1 MKTSTFT
8 KIVLACLLIVAFA
21 CKRKENIVILYDND
35 VHCAV
40 DGYAKMAGV
49 KNELK
54 KQTPYVSVVSC
65 GDFIQGDVIGSL
77 SEGRFIVDIM
87 NQVGYDVVVM
97 GNHEFDYGFPVMEEM
112 ASQLNATVVSCNL
125 VNLNY
130 NKTVF
135 EPYKIINYGSTKV
148 AYVGVMTPESLTSSP
163 YTFMDVESVAFDEKG
178 KLIETVNHGGAF
190 LYDFCADSLYSQV
203 QKYVDAA
210 RAAGAHVVVVLAH
223 LGDELLDKSMPT
235 SVSLIAQTHGIDVVL
250 DGHAHHI
257 IADTLIANNQNQMV
271 HLSSTGSNFRNIGQ
285 LTIAPDNTL
294 SIQLLPI
301 DTLTMVDDSVKA
313 LVDTLKNHTLVFGQE
328 RVGRT
333 PFPLIANDAHGNR
346 IVRKK
351 ETNLAN
357 FCTDAFRI
365 MLDTDIAL
373 INAGGIRDN
382 IAAGDITYNDLLRVF
397 PFNNTVCIATLT
409 GCQLIDVLE
418 FSTRFFPKE
427 SGGLMHVSG
436 LRYMLFENCYPHTFY
451 YDERGLFMGKV
462 SPKSNIPPPPSGR
475 IRYVQIWD
483 KKQQK
488 YIPIEPEKEYTLA
501 AFDYH
506 LKELGDQGIL
516 RYAQLKEDYKGQD
529 VDILARYIAYL
540 GYQIPSKYAARQKR
554 MHVGVMQLDG
564 DEDTEWYDDMNY
576 YFCST
581 SYIFCQ

>member
-8 KIVLACLLIVAFA
+8 KVVLACLLIVAFA
-21 CKRKENIVILYDND
+21 CKRKDNIVILYDND

-40 DGYAKMAGV
+40 DGYANMAGL
-49 KNELK
+49 KNQALE
-54 KQTPYVSVVSC
+54 QTTYVSVVSC
-65 GDFIQGDVIGSL
+65 GDFAQGDVIGTL

-97 GNHEFDYGFPVMEEM
+97 GNHEFDYGFPVMEEI

-163 YTFMDVESVAFDEKG
+163 YTFMDVESLAFDEKG
-178 KLIETVNHGGAF
+178 KLIEPVNHGGTF
-190 LYDFCADSLYSQV
+190 FYDFCADSLYSQV

-210 RAAGAHVVVVLAH
+210 RSDGADVVVVLAH
-223 LGDELLDKSMPT
+223 LGDELIDKTMPT
-235 SVSLIAQTHGIDVVL
+235 SVTLIEQTHGIDVVL

-271 HLSSTGSNFRNIGQ
+271 HLSSTGSNFKNIGQ

-294 SIQLLPI
+294 SIQLLPV
-301 DTLTMVDDSVKA
+301 DTLTAVDDSVKA
-313 LVDTLKNHTLVFGQE
+313 LVDTLKSHTLIYGQE

-333 PFPLIANDAHGNR
+333 PFPLIANDAQGNR
-346 IVRKK
+346 IVRQE

-397 PFNNTVCIATLT
+397 PFKNTVCIATIT
-409 GCQLIDVLE
+409 GKQLVDVLE
-418 FSTRFFPKE
+418 YSTRYLPKE
-427 SGGLMHVSG
+427 SGGLLHVSG
-436 LRYMLFENCYPHTFY
+436 LRYIVIDNECPAPII
-451 YDERGLFMGKV
+451 YDENNLFV
-462 SPKSNIPPPPSGR
+462 ALASKSERLDR
-475 IRYVQIWD
+475 IEIWD
-483 KKQQK
+483 KQAQR
-488 YIPIEPEKEYTLA
+488 YVPIKMNKEYTIA
-501 AFDYH
+501 ALDYH
-506 LKELGDQGIL
+506 IKKMGGNGIL
-516 RYAQLKEDYKGQD
+516 RNAVLKQDKMNMD
-529 VDILARYIAYL
+529 VDVLSAYL
-540 GYQIPSKYAARQKR
+540 FSLNGCVPAKYAKPEGR
-554 MHVGVMQLDG
+554 MMQTIG
-564 DEDTEWYDDMNY
+564 ICECQCDEP
-576 YFCST
+576 
-581 SYIFCQ
+581 

>member
-1 MKTSTFT
+1 MKTFSFT

-21 CKRKENIVILYDND
+21 CKRKDNIVILYDND

-40 DGYAKMAGV
+40 EGYAKMAGV

-65 GDFIQGDVIGSL
+65 GDFAQGDVIGTL
-77 SEGRFIVDIM
+77 SEGGSIVKIM
-87 NQVGYDVVVM
+87 NQVGYDVVVF
-97 GNHEFDYGFPVMEEM
+97 GNHEFDFGFPVMEQL
-112 ASQLNATVVSCNL
+112 ASQLKATVVSCNL
-125 VNLNY
+125 I
-130 NKTVF
+130 NKKTDKTLF
-135 EPYKIINYGSTKV
+135 KPYIIKEYGPTKV
-148 AYVGVMTPESLTSSP
+148 AYIGVITPETLTSSP
-163 YTFMDVESVAFDEKG
+163 IIFKDI
-178 KLIETVNHGGAF
+178 KLTQLDAENNVVVVDFEG
-190 LYDFCADSLYSQV
+190 DFCADSLYGQV

-210 RAAGAHVVVVLAH
+210 RNDGAHVVVVLAH
-223 LGDELLDKSMPT
+223 LGDELLDKTMPT

-285 LTIAPDNTL
+285 ITIAPDNTL
-294 SIQLLPI
+294 SIQLLPV

-333 PFPLIANDAHGNR
+333 PFPLIANDAKGNR

-409 GCQLIDVLE
+409 GKQLVDVLE
-418 FSTRFFPKE
+418 YSTRYLPKE
-427 SGGLMHVSG
+427 SGGLLHVSG
-436 LRYMLFENCYPHTFY
+436 LRYIVIENECPAPII
-451 YDERGLFMGKV
+451 YDENNLFV
-462 SPKSNIPPPPSGR
+462 ALASKSERLDR
-475 IRYVQIWD
+475 IEIWD
-483 KKQQK
+483 KQAQR
-488 YIPIEPEKEYTLA
+488 YVPIKMNKEYTIA

-506 LKELGDQGIL
+506 IKKMGGNGIL
-516 RYAQLKEDYKGQD
+516 RNAVLKQDKMNMD
-529 VDILARYIAYL
+529 VDVLSAYL
-540 GYQIPSKYAARQKR
+540 FSLNGCVPAKYAKPEGR
-554 MHVGVMQLDG
+554 MMQTIG
-564 DEDTEWYDDMNY
+564 ICECQCDEP
-576 YFCST
+576 
-581 SYIFCQ
+581 

>member
-8 KIVLACLLIVAFA
+8 KILLACLLIVAFA
-21 CKRKENIVILYDND
+21 CKRKDNIVILYDND

-49 KNELK
+49 KNVCK
-54 KQTPYVSVVSC
+54 TQTPYVSVVSC
-65 GDFIQGDVIGSL
+65 GDFVQGDVIGTL
-77 SEGRFIVDIM
+77 SEGGSIVEIM
-87 NQVGYDVVVM
+87 NQVGYDVVVF
-97 GNHEFDYGFPVMEEM
+97 GNHEFDYGFHTMEEL
-112 ASQLNATVVSCNL
+112 ASQLKATVVSCNL
-125 VNLNY
+125 I
-130 NKTVF
+130 NKKTDKTF
-135 EPYKIINYGSTKV
+135 FKPYIIKEYGPTKV
-148 AYVGVMTPESLTSSP
+148 AYIGVITPETLTSSP
-163 YTFMDVESVAFDEKG
+163 NLFEDVDYISQFDAENNVEG
-178 KLIETVNHGGAF
+178 VDFEG
-190 LYDFCADSLYSQV
+190 DFCADSLYSQV

-223 LGDELLDKSMPT
+223 LGDELLDKTMPT
-235 SVSLIAQTHGIDVVL
+235 SVSLIEQTHGIDVVL
-250 DGHAHHI
+250 DGHAHHT
-257 IADTLIANNQNQMV
+257 IADTLIVNNQNQMV
-271 HLSSTGSNFRNIGQ
+271 HLSSTGSNFKNIGQ

-294 SIQLLPI
+294 SLQLLHV
-301 DTLTMVDDSVKA
+301 DSLTMVDDSVKA

-333 PFPLIANDAHGNR
+333 PFPLIANDAQGNR
-346 IVRKK
+346 IVRQE

-373 INAGGIRDN
+373 VNAGGIREN

-436 LRYMLFENCYPHTFY
+436 LRYMLFENCDPHTFY
-451 YDERGLFMGKV
+451 YDEQGLFMGIV
-462 SPKSNIPPPPSGR
+462 SPNSNIPPPPSCR
-475 IRYVQIWD
+475 IEYVQIWD

-488 YIPIEPEKEYTLA
+488 YVPIEPEKEYTLA

-540 GYQIPSKYAARQKR
+540 GYQIPSKYAVRQKR

-564 DEDTEWYDDMNY
+564 EEDTEWYDDMNY
-576 YFCST
+576 DFFST
-581 SYIFCQ
+581 SYRVCQ

>member
-1 MKTSTFT
+1 MKISAFT

-21 CKRKENIVILYDND
+21 CKRKDNIVILYDND

-65 GDFIQGDVIGSL
+65 GDFAQGDVIGTL

-87 NQVGYDVVVM
+87 NQVGYDVVVF
-97 GNHEFDYGFPVMEEM
+97 GNHEFDYSFRTMEEL
-112 ASQLNATVVSCNL
+112 ASQLKATVVSCNL
-125 VNLNY
+125 I
-130 NKTVF
+130 NKKTNQTVF
-135 EPYKIINYGSTKV
+135 EPYKIVEYGSTKV
-148 AYVGVMTPESLTSSP
+148 AYVGLITPETLTSSP
-163 YTFMDVESVAFDEKG
+163 KIFEDIDYIFQFDAENNVEGVDFEG
-178 KLIETVNHGGAF
+178 
-190 LYDFCADSLYSQV
+190 DFCADSLYKQV
-203 QKYVDAA
+203 QKNVDAA
-210 RAAGAHVVVVLAH
+210 RREGAHIVVVLAH
-223 LGDELLDKSMPT
+223 LGDELLDKTMPT

-271 HLSSTGSNFRNIGQ
+271 HLSSTGSNFKNIGQ

-294 SIQLLPI
+294 SIQLLPV
-301 DTLTMVDDSVKA
+301 DTLTAVDDSVKA

-333 PFPLIANDAHGNR
+333 PFPLIANNDKGKR
-346 IVRKK
+346 IVRCK

-382 IAAGDITYNDLLRVF
+382 IAEGDITYNDLLRVF
-397 PFNNTVCIATLT
+397 PFNNTVCIATIT
-409 GCQLIDVLE
+409 GRQLRDVLE
-418 FSTRFFPKE
+418 FSTRFFPQE
-427 SGGLMHVSG
+427 SSELMHVSG
-436 LRYMLFENCYPHTFY
+436 LRYMLHENCDPKTFY
-451 YDERGLFMGKV
+451 YDEQGLFIGTQ
-462 SPKSNIPPPPSGR
+462 SPHSSIPPPPNCR
-475 IRYVQIWD
+475 IGHVQMWD

-488 YIPIEPEKEYTLA
+488 YVPVEPDKEYTVA

-506 LKELGDQGIL
+506 LKELGGKGIL
-516 RYAQLKEDYKGQD
+516 RHAKLKEDFKGQD

-540 GYQIPSKYAARQKR
+540 GYQIPSKYATRQKR
-554 MHVGVMQLDG
+554 MHVAQLCLDCGGERYEDG
-564 DEDTEWYDDMNY
+564 I
-576 YFCST
+576 YFWGS
-581 SYIFCQ
+581 FFL

>member
-1 MKTSTFT
+1 MKISAFT

-21 CKRKENIVILYDND
+21 CKRKDNIVILYDND

-65 GDFIQGDVIGSL
+65 GDFAQGDVIGTL
-77 SEGRFIVDIM
+77 SEGGSIEKIM

-97 GNHEFDYGFPVMEEM
+97 GNHEFDYGFPVMEEL
-112 ASQLNATVVSCNL
+112 ASQLKATVVSCNL

-148 AYVGVMTPESLTSSP
+148 AYVGVITPESLTSSP
-163 YTFMDVESVAFDEKG
+163 YTFMDVESLAFDEKG
-178 KLIETVNHGGAF
+178 KLIEPVNHGGAF
-190 LYDFCADSLYSQV
+190 LYDFCADSLYKQV
-203 QKYVDAA
+203 QKNVDAA
-210 RAAGAHVVVVLAH
+210 RREGAHFVVVLSH

-235 SVSLIAQTHGIDVVL
+235 SVELIEQTHGIDVVL
-250 DGHAHHI
+250 DGHAHHT
-257 IADTLIANNQNQMV
+257 IADTLITNNQNQMV
-271 HLSSTGSNFRNIGQ
+271 HLSSTGSNFKNIGQ
-285 LTIAPDNTL
+285 LSIAPDNTL
-294 SIQLLPI
+294 SIQLLPV
-301 DTLTMVDDSVKA
+301 DTLTAVDDSVKA

-382 IAAGDITYNDLLRVF
+382 IAEGDITYNDLLRVF
-397 PFNNTVCIATLT
+397 PFNNTVCIATIT
-409 GCQLIDVLE
+409 GRQLRDVLE
-418 FSTRFFPKE
+418 FSTRFFPQE
-427 SGGLMHVSG
+427 SSELMHVSG
-436 LRYMLFENCYPHTFY
+436 LRYMLHENCDPKTFY
-451 YDERGLFMGKV
+451 YDEQGLFIGTQ
-462 SPKSNIPPPPSGR
+462 SPHSSIPPPPNCR
-475 IRYVQIWD
+475 IGHVQMWD

-488 YIPIEPEKEYTLA
+488 YVPVEPDKEYTVA

-506 LKELGDQGIL
+506 LKELGGKGIL
-516 RYAQLKEDYKGQD
+516 RHAKLKEDFKGQD

-540 GYQIPSKYAARQKR
+540 GYQIPSKYATRQKR
-554 MHVGVMQLDG
+554 MHVAQLCLDCGGERYEDG
-564 DEDTEWYDDMNY
+564 I
-576 YFCST
+576 YFWGS
-581 SYIFCQ
+581 FFL

>member
-1 MKTSTFT
+1 FKPY
-8 KIVLACLLIVAFA
+8 II
-21 CKRKENIVILYDND
+21 KE
-35 VHCAV
+35 
-40 DGYAKMAGV
+40 
-49 KNELK
+49 
-54 KQTPYVSVVSC
+54 
-65 GDFIQGDVIGSL
+65 
-77 SEGRFIVDIM
+77 
-87 NQVGYDVVVM
+87 
-97 GNHEFDYGFPVMEEM
+97 YGP
-112 ASQLNATVVSCNL
+112 
-125 VNLNY
+125 
-130 NKTVF
+130 
-135 EPYKIINYGSTKV
+135 TKV
-148 AYVGVMTPESLTSSP
+148 AYIGVITPETLTSSP
-163 YTFMDVESVAFDEKG
+163 NLFEDVDYISQFDAENNV
-178 KLIETVNHGGAF
+178 VNFEFEG
-190 LYDFCADSLYSQV
+190 DFCADSLYSQV

-210 RAAGAHVVVVLAH
+210 RSQGADIVVVLAH
-223 LGDELLDKSMPT
+223 LGDELIDKTMPT
-235 SVSLIAQTHGIDVVL
+235 SVSLIEQTHGIDVVL

-271 HLSSTGSNFRNIGQ
+271 HLSSTGSNYRNIGQ

-294 SIQLLPI
+294 SLHLLHV
-301 DTLTMVDDSVKA
+301 DSLTMVDDSVKA

-333 PFPLIANDAHGNR
+333 PFPLVANDAQGNR

-427 SGGLMHVSG
+427 NGGLMHVSG

-451 YDERGLFMGKV
+451 YDEQGLFMGKV

-488 YIPIEPEKEYTLA
+488 YIPIEAEKEYTLA

-540 GYQIPSKYAARQKR
+540 GYQIPSKYAVRQKR
-554 MHVGVMQLDG
+554 MHVGVLQLDG
-564 DEDTEWYDDMNY
+564 DEDTEWYDDMDS

>member
-1 MKTSTFT
+1 MKISAFT

-21 CKRKENIVILYDND
+21 CKRKDNIVILYDND

-65 GDFIQGDVIGSL
+65 GDFAQGDVIGTL
-77 SEGRFIVDIM
+77 SEGGSIVEIM
-87 NQVGYDVVVM
+87 NQVGYDVVVF
-97 GNHEFDYGFPVMEEM
+97 GNHEFDYSFRTMEEL
-112 ASQLNATVVSCNL
+112 ASQLKATVVSCNL
-125 VNLNY
+125 I
-130 NKTVF
+130 NKKTNQTVF
-135 EPYKIINYGSTKV
+135 EPYKIVEYGSTKV
-148 AYVGVMTPESLTSSP
+148 AYIGVITPETLTSSP
-163 YTFMDVESVAFDEKG
+163 NIFKDIQLAPFDAENNVEGVDFEG
-178 KLIETVNHGGAF
+178 
-190 LYDFCADSLYSQV
+190 DFCADSLYSQV

-210 RAAGAHVVVVLAH
+210 RSDGAHVVVVLAH
-223 LGDELLDKSMPT
+223 LGDELLDKTMPT
-235 SVSLIAQTHGIDVVL
+235 SVSLIEQTHGIDVVL
-250 DGHAHHI
+250 DGHAHHT

-271 HLSSTGSNFRNIGQ
+271 HLSSTGSNFKNIGQ
-285 LTIAPDNTL
+285 LIIAPDNTL
-294 SIQLLPI
+294 SIQLLPV

-409 GCQLIDVLE
+409 GKQLVDVLE
-418 FSTRFFPKE
+418 YSTRYLPEE
-427 SGGLMHVSG
+427 SGGLLHVSG
-436 LRYMLFENCYPHTFY
+436 LRYIVMENECPAPIV
-451 YDERGLFMGKV
+451 YDENNLFV
-462 SPKSNIPPPPSGR
+462 ALASKSERLDR
-475 IRYVQIWD
+475 IEIWD
-483 KKQQK
+483 KQAQR
-488 YIPIEPEKEYTLA
+488 YVPIKMNKEYTIA

-506 LKELGDQGIL
+506 IKKMGGNGIL
-516 RYAQLKEDYKGQD
+516 RNAVLKQDKMNMD
-529 VDILARYIAYL
+529 VDVLSAYL
-540 GYQIPSKYAARQKR
+540 FSLNGCVPAKYAKPEGR
-554 MHVGVMQLDG
+554 MMQTIVICECQC
-564 DEDTEWYDDMNY
+564 DEP
-576 YFCST
+576 
-581 SYIFCQ
+581 

>member
-21 CKRKENIVILYDND
+21 CKRKDNIVILYDND

-112 ASQLNATVVSCNL
+112 ASQLNATVVSCNFIDL
-125 VNLNY
+125 KT

-163 YTFMDVESVAFDEKG
+163 YTFMDVESLAYDEKG
-178 KLIETVNHGGAF
+178 KLIEPVNHGGAF
-190 LYDFCADSLYSQV
+190 LYDFCADSLYKQV
-203 QKYVDAA
+203 QKNVDAA
-210 RAAGAHVVVVLAH
+210 RREGAHFVVVLSH
-223 LGDELLDKSMPT
+223 LGDELLDKTMPT
-235 SVSLIAQTHGIDVVL
+235 SVSLIEQTHGIDVVL
-250 DGHAHHI
+250 DGHAHHT

-294 SIQLLPI
+294 SLQLLHV
-301 DTLTMVDDSVKA
+301 DSLTAVDDSVNA
-313 LVDTLKNHTLVFGQE
+313 LVDTLKNRTLAFGQQ

-333 PFPLIANDAHGNR
+333 PFPLIANDAQGNR
-346 IVRKK
+346 IVRQE

-436 LRYMLFENCYPHTFY
+436 LRYTLHENCDPHTFY
-451 YDERGLFMGKV
+451 YDEQGLFMGKV
-462 SPKSNIPPPPSGR
+462 SPKSNIPPPPSCR
-475 IRYVQIWD
+475 IEYVQIWD

-576 YFCST
+576 YFFST
-581 SYIFCQ
+581 SYRFCQ

>member
-8 KIVLACLLIVAFA
+8 KIVLACLLIVVFA
-21 CKRKENIVILYDND
+21 CKRKDNIVILYDND

-40 DGYAKMAGV
+40 DGYANMAGL
-49 KNELK
+49 KNQALE
-54 KQTPYVSVVSC
+54 QTPYVSVVSC
-65 GDFIQGDVIGSL
+65 GDFIQGDAIGSL

-163 YTFMDVESVAFDEKG
+163 YTFMDVEPVAFDEKG
-178 KLIETVNHGGAF
+178 KLIEPVNHGGTF
-190 LYDFCADSLYSQV
+190 FYDFCADSLYKQV
-203 QKYVDAA
+203 QKNVDAA
-210 RAAGAHVVVVLAH
+210 RREGAHFVVVLSH
-223 LGDELLDKSMPT
+223 LGDELLDPSMPT
-235 SVSLIAQTHGIDVVL
+235 SLSLIKETHGINVVL
-250 DGHAHHI
+250 DGHAHHV
-257 IADTLIANNQNQMV
+257 IADTLVANKQNQMV
-271 HLSSTGSNFRNIGQ
+271 HLSSTGSNFKNIGQ

-294 SIQLLPI
+294 SLQLLHI
-301 DTLTMVDDSVKA
+301 DSLTMVDDSVKQLA
-313 LVDTLKNHTLVFGQE
+313 DTLKSHTLIFGQE

-333 PFPLIANDAHGNR
+333 PFPLIANNDKGKR
-346 IVRKK
+346 IVRCK

-365 MLDTDIAL
+365 MLGTDIAMV
-373 INAGGIRDN
+373 NAGGIRDN
-382 IAAGDITYNDLLRVF
+382 IAAGDITYNDLRRVF

-436 LRYMLFENCYPHTFY
+436 LRYMLFKNCDPHTFY

-462 SPKSNIPPPPSGR
+462 SPNSNIPPPPGCR
-475 IRYVQIWD
+475 IEHVQIWD

-540 GYQIPSKYAARQKR
+540 GYQIPSKYAVRQKR

-576 YFCST
+576 DFFST
-581 SYIFCQ
+581 SYRVCQ

>member
-1 MKTSTFT
+1 MKTFTFT
-8 KIVLACLLIVAFA
+8 KIVLACLLIVASA
-21 CKRKENIVILYDND
+21 CKRKDNIVILYDND

-54 KQTPYVSVVSC
+54 KQTPYVSAVSC
-65 GDFIQGDVIGSL
+65 GDFAQGDVIGTL
-77 SEGRFIVDIM
+77 SEGGSIVKIM
-87 NQVGYDVVVM
+87 NQVGYDVVVF
-97 GNHEFDYGFPVMEEM
+97 GNHEFDYGFHTMEEL
-112 ASQLNATVVSCNL
+112 ASQLKATVVSCNL
-125 VNLNY
+125 I
-130 NKTVF
+130 NKKTDKTLF
-135 EPYKIINYGSTKV
+135 KPYIIKEYGPTKV
-148 AYVGVMTPESLTSSP
+148 AYIGVMTPETLTSSP
-163 YTFMDVESVAFDEKG
+163 NLFEDIDDISQFDAENNV
-178 KLIETVNHGGAF
+178 VNYEFEG
-190 LYDFCADSLYSQV
+190 DFCADSLYGQV

-210 RAAGAHVVVVLAH
+210 RGQGADIVVVLAH
-223 LGDELLDKSMPT
+223 LGDELLDKTMPT

-250 DGHAHHI
+250 DGHAHHT

-285 LTIAPDNTL
+285 LTIAPDNAL
-294 SIQLLPI
+294 SIQLLPV
-301 DTLTMVDDSVKA
+301 DTLTAVDDSVKA
-313 LVDTLKNHTLVFGQE
+313 LVDTLKNRTLAFGQQ

-333 PFPLIANDAHGNR
+333 PFPLIANDANGNR

-436 LRYMLFENCYPHTFY
+436 LRYTLFKNCNPHTFY

-462 SPKSNIPPPPSGR
+462 SPNSNIPPPPSCR
-475 IRYVQIWD
+475 IEYVQIWD

-554 MHVGVMQLDG
+554 MHVGVLQLDG
-564 DEDTEWYDDMNY
+564 EEDSEWYDDMNY
-576 YFCST
+576 DFFST
-581 SYIFCQ
+581 SYRVCQ

>member
-1 MKTSTFT
+1 MKTFTFT
-8 KIVLACLLIVAFA
+8 KIVLACLLIVASA
-21 CKRKENIVILYDND
+21 CKRKDNIVILYDND

-54 KQTPYVSVVSC
+54 KQTPYVSAVSC
-65 GDFIQGDVIGSL
+65 GDFAQGDVIGTL
-77 SEGRFIVDIM
+77 SEGGSIVKIM
-87 NQVGYDVVVM
+87 NQVGYDVVVF
-97 GNHEFDYGFPVMEEM
+97 GNHEFDYGFHTMEEL
-112 ASQLNATVVSCNL
+112 ASQLKATVVSCNL
-125 VNLNY
+125 I
-130 NKTVF
+130 NKKTDKTLF
-135 EPYKIINYGSTKV
+135 KPYIIKEYGPTKV
-148 AYVGVMTPESLTSSP
+148 AYIGVMTPETLTSSP
-163 YTFMDVESVAFDEKG
+163 NLFEDIDDISQFDAENNV
-178 KLIETVNHGGAF
+178 VNYEFEG
-190 LYDFCADSLYSQV
+190 DFCADSLYGQV

-210 RAAGAHVVVVLAH
+210 RGQGADIVVVLAH
-223 LGDELLDKSMPT
+223 LGDELLDKTMPT

-250 DGHAHHI
+250 DGHAHHT

-285 LTIAPDNTL
+285 LIIAPDNTL
-294 SIQLLPI
+294 SIQLLPV

-313 LVDTLKNHTLVFGQE
+313 LVDTLKNRTLAFGQQ

-333 PFPLIANDAHGNR
+333 PFPLIANDANGNR

-436 LRYMLFENCYPHTFY
+436 LRYTLFKNCNPHTFY

-462 SPKSNIPPPPSGR
+462 SPNSNIPPPPSCR
-475 IRYVQIWD
+475 IEYVQIWD

-554 MHVGVMQLDG
+554 MHVGVLQLDG
-564 DEDTEWYDDMNY
+564 EEDSEWYDDMNY
-576 YFCST
+576 DFFST
-581 SYIFCQ
+581 SYRVCQ

>member
-8 KIVLACLLIVAFA
+8 KVVLACLLIVAFA
-21 CKRKENIVILYDND
+21 CKRKDNIVILYDND
-35 VHCAV
+35 VHCSV
-40 DGYAKMAGV
+40 DGYANMAGV
-49 KNELK
+49 KNEIK

-65 GDFIQGDVIGSL
+65 GDFAQGDVIGTL
-77 SEGRFIVDIM
+77 SEGGSIEKIM

-97 GNHEFDYGFPVMEEM
+97 GNHEFDYGFPVMEEL
-112 ASQLNATVVSCNL
+112 ASQLKATVVSCNL

-135 EPYKIINYGSTKV
+135 EPYKIINYGSTNV

-163 YTFMDVESVAFDEKG
+163 YTFMDVESLAFDEKG
-178 KLIETVNHGGAF
+178 KLIEPVNHGGAF

-203 QKYVDAA
+203 QKHVDAA
-210 RAAGAHVVVVLAH
+210 RSDGAHFVVVLSH

-235 SVSLIAQTHGIDVVL
+235 SVALIEQTHGIDVVL

-271 HLSSTGSNFRNIGQ
+271 HLSSTGSNFKNIGQ

-301 DTLTMVDDSVKA
+301 DTLTAVDDSVKA
-313 LVDTLKNHTLVFGQE
+313 LVDTLKNHTWVFGQE

-333 PFPLIANDAHGNR
+333 PFPLIANDAQGNR
-346 IVRKK
+346 IVRQE

-373 INAGGIRDN
+373 INAGGIREN
-382 IAAGDITYNDLLRVF
+382 IEAGDITYNDLLRVF

-436 LRYMLFENCYPHTFY
+436 LRYTLFVNCDPRTFY
-451 YDERGLFMGKV
+451 YDEQGLFIGTQAPH
-462 SPKSNIPPPPSGR
+462 SSIPQPPNCR
-475 IRYVQIWD
+475 IAHVQMWD

-488 YIPIEPEKEYTLA
+488 YVPVEPDKEYTVA

-516 RYAQLKEDYKGQD
+516 RCAQLKEDYKGQD

-540 GYQIPSKYAARQKR
+540 GYQIPSKYATRQKR
-554 MHVGVMQLDG
+554 MHVSELCLDG
-564 DEDTEWYDDMNY
+564 DGESYEDGI
-576 YFCST
+576 YFWCS
-581 SYIFCQ
+581 SFL

>member
-1 MKTSTFT
+1 MKTFTFT

-21 CKRKENIVILYDND
+21 CKRKDNIVILYDND

-65 GDFIQGDVIGSL
+65 GDFAQGDVIGTL
-77 SEGRFIVDIM
+77 SEGGSIVEIM
-87 NQVGYDVVVM
+87 NQVGYDVVVF
-97 GNHEFDYGFPVMEEM
+97 GNHEFDYSFRTMEEL
-112 ASQLNATVVSCNL
+112 ASQLKATVVSCNL
-125 VNLNY
+125 I
-130 NKTVF
+130 NKKTNQTVF
-135 EPYKIINYGSTKV
+135 EPYKIVEYGSTKV
-148 AYVGVMTPESLTSSP
+148 AYVGVITPETLTSSP
-163 YTFMDVESVAFDEKG
+163 KIFEDIDYIFQFDAENNVEGVDFEG
-178 KLIETVNHGGAF
+178 
-190 LYDFCADSLYSQV
+190 DFCADSLYSQV

-210 RAAGAHVVVVLAH
+210 RSDGAHVVVVLAH
-223 LGDELLDKSMPT
+223 LGDELIDKTMPT
-235 SVSLIAQTHGIDVVL
+235 SVALIEQTHGIDVVL
-250 DGHAHHI
+250 DGHAHHT

-271 HLSSTGSNFRNIGQ
+271 HLSSAGSNFKNIGQ

-294 SIQLLPI
+294 SIQLLPV
-301 DTLTMVDDSVKA
+301 DTLTAVDDSVKA

-436 LRYMLFENCYPHTFY
+436 LRYMLFENCDPHTFY

-462 SPKSNIPPPPSGR
+462 SPNSNIPPPPSCR
-475 IRYVQIWD
+475 IEYVQIWD

-540 GYQIPSKYAARQKR
+540 GYQIPSKYAIRQKR
-554 MHVGVMQLDG
+554 MHVGVLQLDG

-576 YFCST
+576 DFFST
-581 SYIFCQ
+581 SYRVCQ

>member
-1 MKTSTFT
+1 MKISAFT

-21 CKRKENIVILYDND
+21 CKRKDNIVILYDND

-49 KNELK
+49 KNEIK

-65 GDFIQGDVIGSL
+65 GDFAQGDVIGSL

-97 GNHEFDYGFPVMEEM
+97 GNHEFDYSFRTMEEL
-112 ASQLNATVVSCNL
+112 ASQLKATVVSCNL
-125 VNLNY
+125 I
-130 NKTVF
+130 NKKTNQTVF
-135 EPYKIINYGSTKV
+135 EPYKIVEYGSTKV
-148 AYVGVMTPESLTSSP
+148 AYVGVITPETLTSSP
-163 YTFMDVESVAFDEKG
+163 KLFEDIDYIFQFDAENNVEGVDFEG
-178 KLIETVNHGGAF
+178 
-190 LYDFCADSLYSQV
+190 DFCADSLYSQV

-210 RAAGAHVVVVLAH
+210 RNQGADIVVVLAH
-223 LGDELLDKSMPT
+223 LGDELIDKTMPT
-235 SVSLIAQTHGIDVVL
+235 SVSLIEQTHGIDVVL

-285 LTIAPDNTL
+285 LIIAPDNTL
-294 SIQLLPI
+294 SIQLLPV

-382 IAAGDITYNDLLRVF
+382 IAAGDITYNDLRRVF

-409 GCQLIDVLE
+409 GSQLKDVLE
-418 FSTRFFPKE
+418 FSTRHFPRE
-427 SGGLMHVSG
+427 SAELMHVSG
-436 LRYMLFENCYPHTFY
+436 LRYMLYKNLDCTTFY
-451 YDERGLFMGKV
+451 YDEQGLFTGTVPPNK
-462 SPKSNIPPPPSGR
+462 NIPPPPGR
-475 IRYVQIWD
+475 VSDVQIWD
-483 KKQQK
+483 KEKQK
-488 YIPIEPEKEYTLA
+488 YLPIEWEKEYTIA

-506 LKELGDQGIL
+506 LKELGDQGVL
-516 RYAQLKEDYKGQD
+516 RHAKLKEDFKGQD
-529 VDILARYIAYL
+529 VDILARYIAHLNYVV
-540 GYQIPSKYAARQKR
+540 PAKYATRQKR
-554 MHVGVMQLDG
+554 MHVGVLQLDG

-576 YFCST
+576 DFFST
-581 SYIFCQ
+581 SYRSYQ

>member
-1 MKTSTFT
+1 MKISAFT
-8 KIVLACLLIVAFA
+8 KIVLACLFIVAFA
-21 CKRKENIVILYDND
+21 CKRKDNIVILYDND
-35 VHCAV
+35 VHCSV
-40 DGYAKMAGV
+40 EGYAKMAGV

-65 GDFIQGDVIGSL
+65 GDFAQGDVIGTL
-77 SEGRFIVDIM
+77 SEDGFIEKIM

-97 GNHEFDYGFPVMEEM
+97 GNHEFDYGFPVMEEI

-163 YTFMDVESVAFDEKG
+163 YTFMDVETLAFDEKG
-178 KLIETVNHGGAF
+178 KLIEPVNHGGAF
-190 LYDFCADSLYSQV
+190 IYDFCADSLYSQV

-210 RAAGAHVVVVLAH
+210 RAAGAHFVVVLSH
-223 LGDELLDKSMPT
+223 LGDELLDKTMPT

-250 DGHAHHI
+250 DGHAHHT

-271 HLSSTGSNFRNIGQ
+271 HLSSTGSHFKNIGQ

-294 SIQLLPI
+294 SIQLLPV
-301 DTLTMVDDSVKA
+301 DTLTAVDDSVKA

-333 PFPLIANDAHGNR
+333 PFPLIANDAQGNR
-346 IVRKK
+346 IVRQE

-373 INAGGIRDN
+373 INAGGIREN
-382 IAAGDITYNDLLRVF
+382 IEAGDITYNDLLRVF

-409 GCQLIDVLE
+409 GKQLVDVLE
-418 FSTRFFPKE
+418 YSTRYLPEE
-427 SGGLMHVSG
+427 SGGLLHVSG
-436 LRYMLFENCYPHTFY
+436 LRYIVIENECPAPIV
-451 YDERGLFMGKV
+451 YDENNLFV
-462 SPKSNIPPPPSGR
+462 ALASKSERLDR
-475 IRYVQIWD
+475 IEIWD
-483 KKQQK
+483 KQAQR
-488 YIPIEPEKEYTLA
+488 YVPIKMNKEYTIA

-506 LKELGDQGIL
+506 IKKMGGNGIL
-516 RYAQLKEDYKGQD
+516 RNAVLKQDKMNMD
-529 VDILARYIAYL
+529 VDVLSAYL
-540 GYQIPSKYAARQKR
+540 FSLNGCVPAKYAKPEGR
-554 MHVGVMQLDG
+554 MMQTIGICDCQC
-564 DEDTEWYDDMNY
+564 DEP
-576 YFCST
+576 
-581 SYIFCQ
+581 

>member
-1 MKTSTFT
+1 MKISAFT

-21 CKRKENIVILYDND
+21 CKRKDNIVILYDND
-35 VHCAV
+35 VHCSV
-40 DGYAKMAGV
+40 EGYAKMAGV
-49 KNELK
+49 KNAC
-54 KQTPYVSVVSC
+54 KQQTSYVSVVSC

-163 YTFMDVESVAFDEKG
+163 YTFMDVEPVAFDEKG
-178 KLIETVNHGGAF
+178 KLIEPVNHGGTF
-190 LYDFCADSLYSQV
+190 FYDFCADSLYKQV
-203 QKYVDAA
+203 QKNVDAA
-210 RAAGAHVVVVLAH
+210 RREGAHFVVVLSH
-223 LGDELLDKSMPT
+223 LGDELLDKTMPT
-235 SVSLIAQTHGIDVVL
+235 SVSLIEQTHGINVVL
-250 DGHAHHI
+250 DGHAHHT

-271 HLSSTGSNFRNIGQ
+271 HLSSTGSNFKNIGQ

-294 SIQLLPI
+294 SIQLLPV
-301 DTLTMVDDSVKA
+301 DTLTAVDDSVKA

-333 PFPLIANDAHGNR
+333 PFPLIANDAQGNR

-382 IAAGDITYNDLLRVF
+382 IEAGDITYNDLLRVF
-397 PFNNTVCIATLT
+397 PFNNTVCIATIT
-409 GCQLIDVLE
+409 GRQLLDVLE
-418 FSTRFFPKE
+418 FSARFFPRE
-427 SGGLMHVSG
+427 SSELMHVSG
-436 LRYMLFENCYPHTFY
+436 LRYTLFVNCDPRTFY
-451 YDERGLFMGKV
+451 YDEQGLFIGTQAPH
-462 SPKSNIPPPPSGR
+462 SSIPPPPNCR
-475 IRYVQIWD
+475 IAHVQMWD

-488 YIPIEPEKEYTLA
+488 YVPVEPDKEYTVA

-516 RYAQLKEDYKGQD
+516 RCAKLKEDYKGQD
-529 VDILARYIAYL
+529 VDILARYIAYI
-540 GYQIPSKYAARQKR
+540 GYQIPSKYATRQKR
-554 MHVGVMQLDG
+554 MHVSELCLDG
-564 DEDTEWYDDMNY
+564 DGESYEDGI
-576 YFCST
+576 YFWCS
-581 SYIFCQ
+581 SFL

>member
-1 MKTSTFT
+1 MKISAFT

-21 CKRKENIVILYDND
+21 CKRKDNIVILYDND

-65 GDFIQGDVIGSL
+65 GDFAQGDVIGTL
-77 SEGRFIVDIM
+77 SEGGSIVEIM
-87 NQVGYDVVVM
+87 NQVGYDVVVF
-97 GNHEFDYGFPVMEEM
+97 GNHEFDYSFRTMQEL
-112 ASQLNATVVSCNL
+112 ASQLKATVVSCNL
-125 VNLNY
+125 I
-130 NKTVF
+130 NKKTDKTLF
-135 EPYKIINYGSTKV
+135 KPYIIKEYGPTKV
-148 AYVGVMTPESLTSSP
+148 AYIGVITPETLTSLP
-163 YTFMDVESVAFDEKG
+163 NIFKDIQLAPFDAENNVEGVDFEG
-178 KLIETVNHGGAF
+178 
-190 LYDFCADSLYSQV
+190 DFCADSLYSQV

-210 RAAGAHVVVVLAH
+210 RSDGAHVVVVLAH
-223 LGDELLDKSMPT
+223 LGDELIDKTMPT
-235 SVSLIAQTHGIDVVL
+235 SVALIEQTHGIDVVL

-285 LTIAPDNTL
+285 LTIAPENTL
-294 SIQLLPI
+294 SLQLLHV
-301 DTLTMVDDSVKA
+301 DSLTMVDDSVSA

-409 GCQLIDVLE
+409 GKQLVDVLE
-418 FSTRFFPKE
+418 YSTRYLPKE
-427 SGGLMHVSG
+427 SGGLLHVSG
-436 LRYMLFENCYPHTFY
+436 LRYIVIENECPAPIV
-451 YDERGLFMGKV
+451 YDENNLFV
-462 SPKSNIPPPPSGR
+462 ALASKSERLDR
-475 IRYVQIWD
+475 IEIWD
-483 KKQQK
+483 KQAQR
-488 YIPIEPEKEYTLA
+488 YVPIKMNKEYTIA

-506 LKELGDQGIL
+506 IKKMGGNGIL
-516 RYAQLKEDYKGQD
+516 RNAVLKQDKMNMD
-529 VDILARYIAYL
+529 VDVLSAYL
-540 GYQIPSKYAARQKR
+540 FSLNGCVPAKYAKPEGR
-554 MHVGVMQLDG
+554 MMQAIG
-564 DEDTEWYDDMNY
+564 ICACQCDEP
-576 YFCST
+576 
-581 SYIFCQ
+581 

>member
-1 MKTSTFT
+1 MKISAFT

-21 CKRKENIVILYDND
+21 CKRKDNIVILYDND

-65 GDFIQGDVIGSL
+65 GDFAQGDVIGTL
-77 SEGRFIVDIM
+77 SEGGSIVEIM
-87 NQVGYDVVVM
+87 NQVGYDVVVF
-97 GNHEFDYGFPVMEEM
+97 GNHEFDYSFRTMEEL
-112 ASQLNATVVSCNL
+112 ASQLKATVVSCNL
-125 VNLNY
+125 I
-130 NKTVF
+130 NKKTNQTVF
-135 EPYKIINYGSTKV
+135 EPYKIVEYGSTKV
-148 AYVGVMTPESLTSSP
+148 AYVGVITPETLTSSP
-163 YTFMDVESVAFDEKG
+163 KIFEDIDYIFQFDAENNVEGVDFEG
-178 KLIETVNHGGAF
+178 
-190 LYDFCADSLYSQV
+190 DFCADSLYSQV

-210 RAAGAHVVVVLAH
+210 RSDGAHVVVVLAH
-223 LGDELLDKSMPT
+223 LGDELIDKTMPT
-235 SVSLIAQTHGIDVVL
+235 SVSLIAQTHGVDVVL

-257 IADTLIANNQNQMV
+257 IADTLIANNRNQMV
-271 HLSSTGSNFRNIGQ
+271 HLSSTGSNFKNIGQ

-294 SIQLLPI
+294 SIQLLPV
-301 DTLTMVDDSVKA
+301 DTLTAVDDSVKA

-333 PFPLIANDAHGNR
+333 PFPLIANDAQGNR

-436 LRYMLFENCYPHTFY
+436 LRYMLFENCDPHTFY

-462 SPKSNIPPPPSGR
+462 SPKSNIPPPPSCR
-475 IRYVQIWD
+475 IEYVQIWD

-506 LKELGDQGIL
+506 LKKLGDQGIL

-540 GYQIPSKYAARQKR
+540 GYQIPSKYAVRQKR

-576 YFCST
+576 DFFST
-581 SYIFCQ
+581 SYRVCQ

>member
-1 MKTSTFT
+1 MKTFTFT

-21 CKRKENIVILYDND
+21 CKRKDNIVILYDND

-65 GDFIQGDVIGSL
+65 GDFAQGDVIGTL
-77 SEGRFIVDIM
+77 SEGGSIVKIM
-87 NQVGYDVVVM
+87 NQVSYDVVVF
-97 GNHEFDYGFPVMEEM
+97 GNHEFDYGFHTMEEL
-112 ASQLNATVVSCNL
+112 AYQLKATVVSCNL
-125 VNLNY
+125 I
-130 NKTVF
+130 NKKTDKTLF
-135 EPYKIINYGSTKV
+135 KPYIIKGYGPTKV
-148 AYVGVMTPESLTSSP
+148 AYIGVITPETLTSSP
-163 YTFMDVESVAFDEKG
+163 NLFEDVDYISQFDAENNV
-178 KLIETVNHGGAF
+178 VNYEFEG
-190 LYDFCADSLYSQV
+190 DFCADSLYGQV

-210 RAAGAHVVVVLAH
+210 RSQGADMVVVLAH
-223 LGDELLDKSMPT
+223 LGDELIDKTMPT
-235 SVSLIAQTHGIDVVL
+235 SVSLIEQTHGIDVVL
-250 DGHAHHI
+250 DGHAHHT
-257 IADTLIANNQNQMV
+257 IADTLIVNNQNQMV
-271 HLSSTGSNFRNIGQ
+271 HLSSTGSNFKNIGQ

-294 SIQLLPI
+294 SLQLLHV
-301 DTLTMVDDSVKA
+301 DSLTMVDDSVKA

-333 PFPLIANDAHGNR
+333 PFPLIANDAQGNR

-373 INAGGIRDN
+373 INAGGIREN
-382 IAAGDITYNDLLRVF
+382 IEAGDITYNDLLRVF

-436 LRYMLFENCYPHTFY
+436 LRYMLFKNCDPHTFY
-451 YDERGLFMGKV
+451 YDERGLFMGIV
-462 SPKSNIPPPPSGR
+462 SPNSNIPPPPSCR
-475 IRYVQIWD
+475 IEYVQIWD

-488 YIPIEPEKEYTLA
+488 YVPIEPEKEYTLA

-506 LKELGDQGIL
+506 LKEFGDQGIL

-540 GYQIPSKYAARQKR
+540 GYQIPSKYAVRQKR

-564 DEDTEWYDDMNY
+564 EEDTEWYDDMNY
-576 YFCST
+576 DFFST
-581 SYIFCQ
+581 SYRVCQ

>member
-8 KIVLACLLIVAFA
+8 KVVLACLLIVAFA
-21 CKRKENIVILYDND
+21 CKRKDNIVILYDND
-35 VHCAV
+35 VHCSV
-40 DGYAKMAGV
+40 DGYANMAGV
-49 KNELK
+49 KNEIK

-65 GDFIQGDVIGSL
+65 GDFAQGDVIGTL
-77 SEGRFIVDIM
+77 SEGGSIEKIM

-97 GNHEFDYGFPVMEEM
+97 GNHEFDYGFPVMEEL
-112 ASQLNATVVSCNL
+112 ASQLKATVVSCNL

-135 EPYKIINYGSTKV
+135 EPYKIINYGSTNV

-163 YTFMDVESVAFDEKG
+163 YTFMDVESLAFDEKG
-178 KLIETVNHGGAF
+178 KLIEPVNHGGAF

-203 QKYVDAA
+203 QKHVDAA
-210 RAAGAHVVVVLAH
+210 RSDGAHFVVVLSH

-235 SVSLIAQTHGIDVVL
+235 SVALIEQTHGIDVVL

-271 HLSSTGSNFRNIGQ
+271 HLSSTGSNFKNIGQ

-301 DTLTMVDDSVKA
+301 DTLTAVDDSVKA

-333 PFPLIANDAHGNR
+333 PFPLIANDAQGNR
-346 IVRKK
+346 IVRQE

-373 INAGGIRDN
+373 INAGGIREN
-382 IAAGDITYNDLLRVF
+382 IEAGDITYNDLLRVF

-436 LRYMLFENCYPHTFY
+436 LRYTLFVNCDPRTFY
-451 YDERGLFMGKV
+451 YDEQGLFIGTQAPH
-462 SPKSNIPPPPSGR
+462 SSIPQPPNCR
-475 IRYVQIWD
+475 IAHVQMWD

-488 YIPIEPEKEYTLA
+488 YVPVEPDKEYTVA

-516 RYAQLKEDYKGQD
+516 RCAQLKEDYKGQD

-540 GYQIPSKYAARQKR
+540 GYQIPSKYATRQKR
-554 MHVGVMQLDG
+554 MHVSELCLDG
-564 DEDTEWYDDMNY
+564 DGESYEDGI
-576 YFCST
+576 YFWCS
-581 SYIFCQ
+581 SFL

>member
-8 KIVLACLLIVAFA
+8 KVVLACLLIVAFA
-21 CKRKENIVILYDND
+21 CKRKDNIVILYDND

-65 GDFIQGDVIGSL
+65 GDFAQGDVIGTL
-77 SEGRFIVDIM
+77 SEGGSIVKIM
-87 NQVGYDVVVM
+87 NQVGYDVVVF
-97 GNHEFDYGFPVMEEM
+97 GNHEFDYSFRTMEEL
-112 ASQLNATVVSCNL
+112 ASQLKATVVSCNL
-125 VNLNY
+125 I
-130 NKTVF
+130 NKKTNQTVF
-135 EPYKIINYGSTKV
+135 EPYKIVEYGSTKV
-148 AYVGVMTPESLTSSP
+148 AYVGVITPETLTSSP
-163 YTFMDVESVAFDEKG
+163 KIFEDIDYIFQFDAENNVEGVDFEG
-178 KLIETVNHGGAF
+178 
-190 LYDFCADSLYSQV
+190 DFCADSLYRQV
-203 QKYVDAA
+203 QKHVDAA
-210 RAAGAHVVVVLAH
+210 RSQGADMVVVLAH
-223 LGDELLDKSMPT
+223 LGDELIDKTMPT

-250 DGHAHHI
+250 DGHAHHT

-271 HLSSTGSNFRNIGQ
+271 HLSSTGSNFKNIGQ

-294 SIQLLPI
+294 SLQLLHV
-301 DTLTMVDDSVKA
+301 DSLTMVDDSVKA

-436 LRYMLFENCYPHTFY
+436 LRYTLFENCNPHTFY

-462 SPKSNIPPPPSGR
+462 SPNSNIPPPPSCR
-475 IRYVQIWD
+475 IEYVQIWD

-529 VDILARYIAYL
+529 VDILAHYIAYL
-540 GYQIPSKYAARQKR
+540 GYQIPSKYAVRQKR

-576 YFCST
+576 DFFST
-581 SYIFCQ
+581 SYRVCQ

>member
-1 MKTSTFT
+1 MKISAFT

-21 CKRKENIVILYDND
+21 CKRKDNIVILYDND

-49 KNELK
+49 KNEIK

-65 GDFIQGDVIGSL
+65 GDFAQGDVIGTL
-77 SEGRFIVDIM
+77 SEGTSIVKIM
-87 NQVGYDVVVM
+87 NQVGYDVVVF
-97 GNHEFDYGFPVMEEM
+97 GNHEFDYGFHTMEEL
-112 ASQLNATVVSCNL
+112 ASQLKATVVSCNL
-125 VNLNY
+125 I
-130 NKTVF
+130 NKKTDKTLF
-135 EPYKIINYGSTKV
+135 KPYIIKEYGPTKV
-148 AYVGVMTPESLTSSP
+148 AYIGVITPETLTSSP
-163 YTFMDVESVAFDEKG
+163 NLFEDIDYISQFDAENNVVTYEFEG
-178 KLIETVNHGGAF
+178 
-190 LYDFCADSLYSQV
+190 DFCADSLYSQV
-203 QKYVDAA
+203 QKHVDAA
-210 RAAGAHVVVVLAH
+210 RSDGAHVVVVLAH
-223 LGDELLDKSMPT
+223 LGDELIDKTMPT
-235 SVSLIAQTHGIDVVL
+235 SVALIEQTHGIDVVL
-250 DGHAHHI
+250 DGHAHHT

-271 HLSSTGSNFRNIGQ
+271 HLSSTGSNFKNIGQ

-294 SIQLLPI
+294 SLQLLHV
-301 DTLTMVDDSVKA
+301 DSLTMVDDSVKA

-373 INAGGIRDN
+373 INAGGIREN
-382 IAAGDITYNDLLRVF
+382 IEAGDITYNDLLRVF

-436 LRYMLFENCYPHTFY
+436 LRYTLFQNCNPHTFY

-462 SPKSNIPPPPSGR
+462 SPNSNIPPPPTCR
-475 IRYVQIWD
+475 IEYVQIWD

-540 GYQIPSKYAARQKR
+540 GYQIPSKYAVRQKR

-576 YFCST
+576 DFFST
-581 SYIFCQ
+581 SYRVCQ